1 MSSPSA
7 LSMDAVRL
15 LPTAAKLNATGL
27 VLTAAGMLVQIGA
40 GSELYPSFAGPIV
53 LLATAVLV
61 AVRSDRWTPYVGLLV
76 PLVLGLGAIVAAI
89 MSGEFIAQLIDVGQV
104 GLFVGSLMHVI
115 GLSAAVAGGIGMLP
129 GRRGRARA

>member
-1 MSSPSA
+1 
-7 LSMDAVRL
+7 
-15 LPTAAKLNATGL
+15 
-27 VLTAAGMLVQIGA
+27 
-40 GSELYPSFAGPIV
+40 
-53 LLATAVLV
+53 
-61 AVRSDRWTPYVGLLV
+61 
-76 PLVLGLGAIVAAI
+76 